1 MFSSLKISQKFYISD
16 IMVDEGIEKLTLFTL
31 LVVIR
36 NLESNPSV
44 KEP

>member
-1 MFSSLKISQKFYISD
+1 MFSSLKIWQKFFISD
-16 IMVDEGIEKLTLFTL
+16 IMVDESVEKLTLFTL

-44 KEP
+44 KEC